1 MKKEEQVCLRT
12 VTIDRAH
19 EGSINHNYVFL
30 FYDIAEEFSDLGKYR
45 VAKVFKICKKY
56 LKHHQK
62 SIFRGNITVA
72 NQIKLQNEI
81 KEAVDKNLDFVTIIK
96 VLNSGSFAEITIGT
110 QKKETES
117 IFI

>member
-1 MKKEEQVCLRT
+1 MKKDT
-12 VTIDRAH
+12 M
-19 EGSINHNYVFL
+19 NYNYIFL
-30 FYDIAEEFSDLGKYR
+30 FYDIADEFSEVGKYR

-62 SIFRGNITVA
+62 SIFRGNISPA
-72 NQIKLQNEI
+72 NQLKLMHELKKVI
-81 KEAVDKNLDFVTIIK
+81 DKELDFITIIK

-110 QKKETES
+110 QEKETES

>member
-1 MKKEEQVCLRT
+1 MKKS
-12 VTIDRAH
+12 TITY
-19 EGSINHNYVFL
+19 NYIFL
-30 FYDIAEEFSDLGKYR
+30 FYDIADEFSDVGKYR

-62 SIFRGNITVA
+62 SIFRGSITPSNQVKMTNELKKIIDKDIDFITV
-72 NQIKLQNEI
+72 
-81 KEAVDKNLDFVTIIK
+81 IK
-96 VLNSGSFAEITIGT
+96 VLNSGSFEEQTIGT

>member
-1 MKKEEQVCLRT
+1 MKKDT
-12 VTIDRAH
+12 T
-19 EGSINHNYVFL
+19 NYNYVFL
-30 FYDIAEEFSDLGKYR
+30 FYDIADEFSEVGKYR

-62 SIFRGNITVA
+62 SIFRGSITPS
-72 NQIKLQNEI
+72 QQMKMHNELKKVI
-81 KEAVDKNLDFVTIIK
+81 DKDLDFISIIK
-96 VLNSGSFAEITIGT
+96 VLNTGSFAEETIGI

>member
-1 MKKEEQVCLRT
+1 MT
-12 VTIDRAH
+12 
-19 EGSINHNYVFL
+19 NHNYVFL
-30 FYDIAEEFSDLGKYR
+30 FYDIADEFSEKGKYR

-62 SIFRGNITVA
+62 SIFRGNITPS
-72 NQIKLQNEI
+72 NQLTLE
-81 KEAVDKNLDFVTIIK
+81 KELKKVIDKDLDFITIIK
-96 VLNSGSFAEITIGT
+96 VLNSGSFEEMTIGT

>member
-1 MKKEEQVCLRT
+1 VKK
-12 VTIDRAH
+12 
-19 EGSINHNYVFL
+19 SIITYNYIFL
-30 FYDIAEEFSDLGKYR
+30 FYDIADEFSDVGKYR

-62 SIFRGNITVA
+62 SIFRGSITPSNQVKMTNELKKVIDKNIDFITV
-72 NQIKLQNEI
+72 
-81 KEAVDKNLDFVTIIK
+81 IK
-96 VLNSGSFAEITIGT
+96 VLNSGSFEEQTIGT